1 MARSIGRV
9 GRAVPAMVRCA
20 LAIGAEPVGVVTGTA
35 VPRAYRDLPAGAV
48 FEATLVDV
56 SLADA
61 PAEVLARQRLD
72 GVRAFPIRFSLAFD
86 PARIGDGMTIAVQAR
101 ITSAGRL
108 VFINDAAHLVLTG
121 GRPAQVQG
129 LLRPVDAAAPR

>member
-1 MARSIGRV
+1 MVGSL
-9 GRAVPAMVRCA
+9 GRAGCAVLAMVWCA

-61 PAEVLARQRLD
+61 PAEVLARQRID
-72 GVRAFPIRFSLAFD
+72 GVQGFPIRFSLAFD
-86 PARIGDGMTIAVQAR
+86 PARIDDGMSIAVQAR
-101 ITSAGRL
+101 ITAAGQL
-108 VFINDAAHLVLTG
+108 LFINDAAHLVLTR
-121 GRPAQVQG
+121 GRPAQVQV
-129 LLRPVDAAAPR
+129 LLRPVGPAAPR